1 MPGKEDQVNNI
12 PRKEQKVV
20 GINVLRANELINN
33 FSSREVIRR
42 KSAVQRK
49 ILKSIMKNRSNIQ
62 SFFFIYFNICNKNIV
77 SYKNNEDIKN
87 FQFQTEHI
95 QNFNYTKILDN
106 KNIKNFS
113 FHKRNI
119 ITLHKSQK
127 I

>member
-49 ILKSIMKNRSNIQ
+49 ILESIMKNRSNIQ

-87 FQFQTEHI
+87 FQFQTEYSK
-95 QNFNYTKILDN
+95 F
-106 KNIKNFS
+106 
-113 FHKRNI
+113 
-119 ITLHKSQK
+119 
-127 I
+127 